1 MINRLA
7 KAGMNC
13 ARLNF
18 SHGTL
23 EGHLHSIKNVRRIS
37 KELKIHIAIMQ
48 DLPGPKIRVG
58 QLASS
63 SLTLRKGQVVTLYSD
78 EGDERKGP
86 PKNSNSTPIPIHK
99 VNLARYV
106 AVGAMIFLAD
116 GTIRLEVV
124 DRDKTSLT
132 CKCLN
137 SGTLL
142 SGKGVNIPEIQR
154 SFQGFTDLDKKYL
167 QFGLDNKV
175 DLVAV
180 SFIRT
185 ATEMEN
191 VRNFVNSRAAEPPWI
206 ISKIERREAVRN
218 LSSVIKASDA
228 VMVARGDLGV
238 ENPLEQVPVIQ
249 KLIISESNKLAKPV
263 VTATQ
268 MLESMVGNPRPTRAE
283 TTDVANAVFD
293 GTDALMLSEE
303 TAVGS
308 YPVECVKVLD
318 RVARVAESWEMKINE
333 HSIEQQATTFSSPYK
348 DHSGLGVAAARFA
361 NETRSKF
368 IVCATASGSLARQIS
383 RERPFAEIVTISDIQ
398 TANKLEIVRNVSPV
412 VASKVVLQSSSTR
425 TLGQSIS
432 RILIQRKLAESGD
445 RVVFASNVLG
455 EKGSDKTSELLLSLK
470 LK

>member
-1 MINRLA
+1 MITRLA

-23 EGHLHSIKNVRRIS
+23 EDHLHSIRNVRQIS
-37 KELKIHIAIMQ
+37 KELKRHIAIMQ

-58 QLASS
+58 QLPSN
-63 SLTLRKGQVVTLYSD
+63 SLALRKGQIVTLYSD
-78 EGDERKGP
+78 EDDQKEARED
-86 PKNSNSTPIPIHK
+86 SSVTPIPVHK
-99 VNLARYV
+99 INLARYV

-124 DRDKTSLT
+124 NRDRTILT
-132 CKCLN
+132 CRCLN
-137 SGTLL
+137 SGMLL

-167 QFGLDNKV
+167 QFGIDNKV

-185 ATEMEN
+185 AIEMEN
-191 VRNFVNSRAAEPPWI
+191 VRDFANSRTSEPPWI
-206 ISKIERREAVRN
+206 ISKIERREAVQN
-218 LSSVIKASDA
+218 LYSVIKASDA

-249 KLIISESNKLAKPV
+249 KLIISESNKLARPV
-263 VTATQ
+263 ITATQ

-303 TAVGS
+303 TAIGS

-318 RVARVAESWEMKINE
+318 RVAKVAENWESRNNRPTMAPRQE
-333 HSIEQQATTFSSPYK
+333 YSSQSER
-348 DHSGLGVAAARFA
+348 SGLGVATARLA
-361 NETRSKF
+361 SDTSSKF
-368 IVCATASGSLARQIS
+368 VVCATASGTLARQIS
-383 RERPFAEIVTISDIQ
+383 RERPEAEIVTISDTRI
-398 TANKLEIVRNVSPV
+398 ANRLAIVRGVLPL
-412 VASKVVLQSSSTR
+412 VASKSALQSSSTR

-432 RILIQRKLAESGD
+432 RILIQRMIAASGD
-445 RVVFASNVLG
+445 RIVFASNALG
-455 EKGSDKTSELLLSLK
+455 ERDSDRSSELLLSLK